1 MPGPALHERSVQ
13 AAVKTVKTNCVCSG
27 AHCAAVGGFA
37 ALRMRRPLYGEG
49 APLAVAN
56 FEAVPPTMQFP
67 RFVIARPRR
76 GRGNLGKA
84 LAVRTGC
91 RKNAQTDCVCSGA
104 QRAPLAVA
112 NFEAVPPAMQVP
124 RFVIARSEATWQSR
138 AGSYDFAAAF
148 LSSSRV
154 LRDSHVASLLGM
166 TRQAGAAVHQSA
178 CTVECSPTGRSGN
191 AATLACAVGDRA
203 TKPAACKAVTDRRY
217 RRNWRVPF

>member
-37 ALRMRRPLYGEG
+37 ALRMRRPLYGE
-49 APLAVAN
+49 
-56 FEAVPPTMQFP
+56 
-67 RFVIARPRR
+67 
-76 GRGNLGKA
+76 
-84 LAVRTGC
+84 
-91 RKNAQTDCVCSGA
+91 
-104 QRAPLAVA
+104 RAPCTEIFNRGSALVHRRILLMCHC
-112 NFEAVPPAMQVP
+112 EAPKGP
-124 RFVIARSEATWQSR
+124 WQSR
-138 AGSYDFAAAF
+138 EGSYDFAAAF

-178 CTVECSPTGRSGN
+178 CVVECSPTGRSGN